1 MVPEGRDWSYQ
12 ADGDCADLKGL
23 VHVSGIDVVE
33 GEQLSLGSSP
43 SPSLCRLLFL
53 SLSSG
58 GGLLRMKGDKG
69 GISQTCEPSCIVL
82 LPKLVG

>member
-43 SPSLCRLLFL
+43 FLPITLQTSLPFSVFRRGPAPDE
-53 SLSSG
+53 G
-58 GGLLRMKGDKG
+58 GQGGDL
-69 GISQTCEPSCIVL
+69 TDV
-82 LPKLVG
+82 